1 MKELFIITLIIFT
14 TITTHAQWT
23 QIGIDINGEAI
34 GDFSGRAISLNTA
47 GNIIAI
53 GALQNDGNGM
63 GSGHVRI
70 YEDQNGEWIQLGQDI
85 DGENAGDESGY
96 SVSLNSSGSIVAIGA
111 RSNEDEGYN
120 TGQVRIYQL
129 IDDSWSQLGQDING
143 ENIGDEFGEAVSLNN
158 EGTIVAISSVRNDY
172 NGNESGMVRVFSM
185 LDTAWEQVGNRLYG
199 TSDYDSF
206 GHSLDLNSDGTI
218 LAVGAVGFSGEGTVS
233 VYELIDTVW
242 TQIGSN
248 ITGKGAKLSINGN
261 GSIIAIANPGSNSE
275 TGSITVYKNVSGTW
289 SQMGNEITG
298 EATGD
303 LFGTSVSIS
312 EDGYTIA
319 GGAEYNDGNGENSGH
334 VRIYQFINEIWTQ
347 VGNDIN
353 GEESGDQSGISVSL
367 NGDGT
372 KVAIG
377 APWNASNG
385 LNAGHVRV
393 FEYSSSSIENI
404 KLENFTVF
412 PNPLN
417 NILNIDFKVNT
428 PAEISICDI
437 QGRTLFRS
445 KTEINKNHIFKVDL
459 SKFETGIYILGI
471 KTQNRLYNTK
481 IIKE

>member
-129 IDDSWSQLGQDING
+129 LDDSWSQLGQDING